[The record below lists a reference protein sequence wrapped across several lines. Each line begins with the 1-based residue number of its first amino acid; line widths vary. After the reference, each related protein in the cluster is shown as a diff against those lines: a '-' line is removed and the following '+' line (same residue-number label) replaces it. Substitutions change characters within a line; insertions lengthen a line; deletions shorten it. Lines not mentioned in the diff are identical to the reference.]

1 MGVHLKISKLLP
13 ISLAL
18 FLAACATSGKINTVS
33 LGMSKHQVI
42 ETMGPPDAVSAQGS
56 AEYLSYN
63 LCASN
68 CAALIVQNRVQDWYY
83 VRLVN
88 GNVDSYGRK
97 GDFDSTKTPT
107 TRIERVD
114 TVKQDVRIDDSR
126 AKERGDKYEELTKL
140 KAVFDANVITKQ
152 EYEEQ
157 KKRILAR

>member
-18 FLAACATSGKINTVS
+18 FLTACATSGKINTVS
-33 LGMSKHQVI
+33 LGMTKHQVI

-83 VRLVN
+83 VRLIN

-97 GDFDSTKTPT
+97 GDFDSTKIPT
-107 TRIERVD
+107 TRLERLD
-114 TVKQDVRIDDSR
+114 TVKQDVRVDDSR
-126 AKERGDKYEELTKL
+126 VRERGDKYEELTKL

-157 KKRILAR
+157 KMRILAR